1 MKSAICLTLVASAA
15 AFAPEASNARVSTA
29 VNAEARREVFGK
41 IVAAGA
47 AFLPAAAN
55 AAVGESPRFSVFGL
69 IGDGT
74 SYSEGG
80 AYGSD
85 QTKPTYSPYSV
96 YEKAGKDSLYNKEGG
111 GAMGDGYVARKKA
124 ILAET
129 KNRLNNN
136 FAYVEKKQWFN
147 VKDELTR
154 YMYETRGAVRGLA
167 VSNTQKEMADD
178 FFKAIETV
186 YGKATTHDGAACANA
201 NAAAIKALDAF
212 IATL

>member
-1 MKSAICLTLVASAA
+1 
-15 AFAPEASNARVSTA
+15 
-29 VNAEARREVFGK
+29 
-41 IVAAGA
+41 
-47 AFLPAAAN
+47 
-55 AAVGESPRFSVFGL
+55 
-69 IGDGT
+69 
-74 SYSEGG
+74 
-80 AYGSD
+80 
-85 QTKPTYSPYSV
+85 
-96 YEKAGKDSLYNKEGG
+96 
-111 GAMGDGYVARKKA
+111 MGDGYVARKKA